1 MFMAMDLLSVFE
13 IGKTF
18 SFFEQL
24 DINDKIAL
32 CSNIAMPLY
41 VLCNGFYSVQQNCDV
56 FCTPNGLMP
65 IYFFA
70 NSYFNQDS
78 VAMGMGDKL
87 LCKAMEPFVRLKLST
102 EEFINYGPPAG
113 ALRYV
118 ELMGLIECLFNKGA
132 QHRQLITYVSNVL
145 CKDFDRVFPPV
156 LAKICTRDTMQ
167 FIK

>member
-1 MFMAMDLLSVFE
+1 MVMDLLCVFE

-56 FCTPNGLMP
+56 FCVPNGLML
-65 IYFFA
+65 ITTFA
-70 NSYFNQDS
+70 NSYFNQDP
-78 VAMGMGDKL
+78 VAMRMGDKL

-102 EEFINYGPPAG
+102 EEFVLIRAIIYSHMGQ
-113 ALRYV
+113 LRSPSGCPTV
-118 ELMGLIECLFNKGA
+118 RRTDG
-132 QHRQLITYVSNVL
+132 T
-145 CKDFDRVFPPV
+145 DRMPFH
-156 LAKICTRDTMQ
+156 CGR
-167 FIK
+167 